1 MIATTDTTSSMGKLR
16 AFLCDA
22 DYDHGFCGCHHF
34 HRNALLAFDGKYVCI
49 IDFSLFICF
58 AWSISLSLLTDNNLP
73 GAGGLLKW
81 ARAPVEFLNSS
92 TQATDKLLNFQWEV
106 CKPETKEGYSGCDNP
121 MVVNWSNDRTPALP
135 QGRSWWI
142 DWWQPG
148 KVWGSLSC
156 RLVILGQ
163 ILAALTAISKYQVPT
178 ASSGVW

>member
-1 MIATTDTTSSMGKLR
+1 MWCRLWSWLLWVPPFSPQCPL
-16 AFLCDA
+16 
-22 DYDHGFCGCHHF
+22 GFWWWIC
-34 HRNALLAFDGKYVCI
+34 LYYW
-49 IDFSLFICF
+49 LFICF

-121 MVVNWSNDRTPALP
+121 MVLVNCSNNRTPALR
-135 QGRSWWI
+135 QGRFWWI

-156 RLVILGQ
+156 QLVILGQ
-163 ILAALTAISKYQVPT
+163 ILAALTAISKVPT
-178 ASSGVW
+178 AFSGVW